1 MKDTTTPALP
11 SYVPTSRKGRG
22 GKGRVPLFPM
32 QFAAIWIALG
42 VLFLCGAA
50 FLPRSVSATS
60 IASILPFAA
69 FLAIAAMGQ
78 AIVIMAR
85 GIDLSVPAIVTLSS
99 TVLLGTSGGADGS
112 VVTGTVMALVAALG
126 VGLVNGLL
134 VAWLGLNALIVT
146 LSTGAIVAGLTL
158 SYRNGLPAESGV
170 PTVLAE
176 FGGARWLGLNTSV
189 WIAVVLVIVLT
200 ILLRRTEIGRR
211 FEAVGAN
218 PRAAY
223 ATGVEIR
230 RHQAGAFVVAA
241 LLYGVVGV
249 LLSAFIRN
257 PTLDVGNPYLL
268 APIAAAVLGGTVI
281 SGGIGSMIAVTGAAI
296 FLVLLGQMLK
306 VLGLETSWQMIF
318 QGLAIALG
326 MFLSEINGHRR
337 RG

>member
-1 MKDTTTPALP
+1 MKDTTTPAMQP
-11 SYVPTSRKGRG
+11 YVQTSRRGRG
-22 GKGRVPLFPM
+22 GKGRVPLIPM

-42 VLFLCGAA
+42 VLFLLGAA

-69 FLAIAAMGQ
+69 FLTIASMGQ
-78 AIVIMAR
+78 ALVIMAR
-85 GIDLSVPAIVTLSS
+85 GIDLSVPAVVTLSS
-99 TVLLGTSGGADGS
+99 TVLLGTSGGAEGS
-112 VVTGTVMALVAALG
+112 VLTGVVLALVAALA
-126 VGLVNGLL
+126 VGLVNGML
-134 VAWLGLNALIVT
+134 VAWLRLNALIVT
-146 LSTGAIVAGLTL
+146 LSTGAIVAGVTL

-176 FGGARWLGLNTSV
+176 FGGARFMGLNTAV
-189 WIAVVLVIVLT
+189 WIAAGLVLVLT

-268 APIAAAVLGGTVI
+268 APIAAAVLGGTAI
-281 SGGIGSMIAVTGAAI
+281 SGGIGSMLAVTGAAL
-296 FLVLLGQMLK
+296 FLILLGQTLK

-326 MFLSEINGHRR
+326 MFFSEIQSHRR

>member
-1 MKDTTTPALP
+1 MKDSSTPAMP
-11 SYVPTSRKGRG
+11 SYAQTSRRGRG
-22 GKGRVPLFPM
+22 GKGRVPLIPM

-42 VLFLCGAA
+42 LLFLAGAA

-78 AIVIMAR
+78 ALVVMAR

-99 TVLLGTSGGADGS
+99 TVLLGTSGGAQGS
-112 VVTGTVMALVAALG
+112 VVTGTLWALLAAVAVG
-126 VGLVNGLL
+126 VVNGAL
-134 VAWLGLNALIVT
+134 VAWLRLNALIVT

-170 PTVLAE
+170 PTALAD
-176 FGGARWLGLNTSV
+176 FGGARWLGVSTAV
-189 WIAVVLVIVLT
+189 WIAAGLVVVLTV
-200 ILLRRTEIGRR
+200 LLRRTEAGRR

-268 APIAAAVLGGTVI
+268 APIAAAVLGGTAI
-281 SGGIGSMIAVTGAAI
+281 SGGIGSMVAVTGAAL
-296 FLVLLGQMLK
+296 FLVLLGQTLK

-326 MFLSEINGHRR
+326 MFLSEGRGYRR

>member
-1 MKDTTTPALP
+1 MKESSTPAMP
-11 SYVPTSRKGRG
+11 TYVQTSRKGRG
-22 GKGRVPLFPM
+22 GKGRVPLIPM
-32 QFAAIWIALG
+32 QFAAIWIALA
-42 VLFLCGAA
+42 VLFLLAAA

-78 AIVIMAR
+78 ALVIMAR

-99 TVLLGTSGGADGS
+99 TVLLGTSGGAEGS
-112 VVTGTVMALVAALG
+112 VIVGTVMALAAAVA
-126 VGLVNGLL
+126 VGLINGLM
-134 VAWLGLNALIVT
+134 VAWLRLNALIVT
-146 LSTGAIVAGLTL
+146 LSTGAIVAGVTL

-189 WIAVVLVIVLT
+189 WIAAVLVIVLT
-200 ILLRRTEIGRR
+200 VLLRRTQVGRR

-223 ATGVEIR
+223 ATGVEVR
-230 RHQAGAFVVAA
+230 RYQAGAFVLAA

-268 APIAAAVLGGTVI
+268 APIAAAVLGGTAI
-281 SGGIGSMIAVTGAAI
+281 SGGIGSMLAVTGAAL
-296 FLVLLGQMLK
+296 FMTLLGQTLK

-326 MFLSEINGHRR
+326 MFLSEVQSHRR
-337 RG
+337 RR